1 VTPERALDIIAAY
14 GGDSRRWPADE
25 REAVTLL
32 AISDPAVAAA
42 LAEARQLDALLG
54 NWAGDVA
61 PRAPFEAAAL
71 IPAPAVVAAPARQ
84 SRAGWWVGGAI
95 AAALTGLI
103 VQAPWT
109 ANAPLPPPVEV
120 AANDIANVSPA
131 PSAAGESEVLADDE
145 VFAAVF
151 TPTADEDQLI

>member
-14 GGDSRRWPADE
+14 GGDSRRWPADD

-32 AISDPAVAAA
+32 AIADPAVAAA
-42 LAEARQLDALLG
+42 LAEARQLDVLLG
-54 NWAGDVA
+54 SWAGDVTPMA
-61 PRAPFEAAAL
+61 PLDAEAL
-71 IPAPAVVAAPARQ
+71 IPAPTIVAAPQHRR
-84 SRAGWWVGGAI
+84 RAGWWVGGAI

-109 ANAPLPPPVEV
+109 ANAPLPPPVQV
-120 AANDIANVSPA
+120 AANDVANVSPA

>member
-1 VTPERALDIIAAY
+1 MTPERALEIIAAW

-32 AISDPAVAAA
+32 TIANPVVAAA
-42 LAEARQLDALLG
+42 AAEARQLDALLG
-54 NWAGDVA
+54 DWAGDVVPMA
-61 PRAPFEAAAL
+61 PLDAATL
-71 IPAPAVVAAPARQ
+71 IPAPAGAAPAVRRP
-84 SRAGWWVGGAI
+84 RAGWWLGGAM

-103 VQAPWT
+103 VQAPW
-109 ANAPLPPPVEV
+109 NAGAPPVEI
-120 AANDIANVSPA
+120 AANNIADVSPA